1 MAMHLMLSALV
12 LVASLGSVPA
22 RAVDL
27 RLSSV
32 FSDHMVVQRDKPI
45 NVWGVAPARADVS
58 VEFAGQR
65 KTSSADADGRW
76 LVALDPLAASAEPHE
91 LVVEAAGSRVQIAD
105 VLIGEVWLLGGQ
117 SNMEMPLWWRG
128 DADGLRNA
136 DGTRLTLGTDHPW
149 LRIMT
154 VPQRVARHPQEDFP
168 QGELDGDGVPTGR
181 WSVAADRD
189 PAISG
194 FSALGYFM
202 AVQLHEKLGVPVG
215 MIDTSF
221 GGTVA
226 SAWNSRASLDAI
238 PEAAEMLRRRDA
250 AAAAW
255 SEAGARRQLEADL
268 AAWEV
273 AVAAAKA
280 EKRSPPGR
288 PELQTDP
295 GQDRNAPAG
304 VFNAM
309 IWPLR
314 HVAVRGVFFYQ
325 GENNCFDQEDPFA
338 KTFPGVVR
346 SWRQAFAAPDLPFC
360 IFQISGWG
368 DEDIL
373 HNAEPQPFIQEAQ
386 HKAHIALPATGFV
399 VTTDYPH
406 ADIHPM
412 VKRVIAER
420 ALRWAR
426 TEVYGERG
434 VTWRTPALESYERE
448 GKRMLLTFRTDGDE
462 MLFVKG
468 QPAPAGVVI
477 AGSDGRFVEAKVQVK
492 DRTSL
497 LVWSDA
503 VPEPVAVRYAWS
515 SRGICRLF
523 SASGLPVGPFRTDD
537 GDAHREKATA
547 PERARSTPHR
557 DGADPAAK

>member
-1 MAMHLMLSALV
+1 MKSHLTLPALV
-12 LVASLGSVPA
+12 LLASLGAAPSQA
-22 RAVDL
+22 GDL
-27 RLSSV
+27 RLSPV
-32 FSDHMVVQRDKPI
+32 FSDHMVVQRDEPI
-45 NVWGVAPARADVS
+45 NVWGTAPPQAEVS
-58 VEFAGQR
+58 VAFAGQR
-65 KTSSADADGRW
+65 KTATADAGGRW
-76 LVALDPLAASAEPHE
+76 LLSLDPLAASAESQE
-91 LVVEAAGSRVQIAD
+91 LILEAAGSRVKISD

-128 DADGLRNA
+128 DADGMRN
-136 DGTRLTLGTDHPW
+136 DEGTRLTLGTDHPW
-149 LRIMT
+149 LRVMT
-154 VPQRVARHPQEDFP
+154 VPQRVARQPQEDFP
-168 QGELDGDGVPTGR
+168 QDEVDGDGVQTGR
-181 WSVAADRD
+181 WFVAANRH

-202 AVQLHEKLGVPVG
+202 AVQLHEKLGVPIG

-226 SAWNSRASLDAI
+226 SAWNSRESLEAI
-238 PEAAEMLRRRDA
+238 PGAAAMLRKKEA

-255 SEAGARRQLEADL
+255 SDAGARRRLETDL

-280 EKRSPPGR
+280 AGTNPPGR
-288 PELQTDP
+288 PEMQPDP
-295 GQDRNAPAG
+295 GQDRNFPAG

-314 HVAVRGVFFYQ
+314 HVTLRGVFFYQ
-325 GENNCFDQEDPFA
+325 GENNCFDQEDPFSE
-338 KTFPGVVR
+338 TFPGVVR
-346 SWRQAFAAPDLPFC
+346 SWRKAFAAPELPFC

-368 DEDIL
+368 DVDVL
-373 HNAEPQPFIQEAQ
+373 HDAERQPIIQEAQ
-386 HKAHIALPATGFV
+386 HKAHLALPATGFV

-412 VKRVIAER
+412 VKRVVAER

-426 TEVYGERG
+426 AEVYGERG
-434 VTWRTPALESYERE
+434 VTWRTPALESFRRE
-448 GKRMLLTFRTDGDE
+448 GARMLLTFRTDGDE
-462 MLFVKG
+462 MLLVKG
-468 QPAPAGVVI
+468 QPAPAGLVI

-497 LVWSDA
+497 VVWSDG
-503 VPEPVAVRYAWS
+503 VPEPAAVRYAWS

-537 GDAHREKATA
+537 GK
-547 PERARSTPHR
+547 
-557 DGADPAAK
+557 

>member
-1 MAMHLMLSALV
+1 MKSHRMLPVLV
-12 LVASLGSVPA
+12 LLASLRVESA
-22 RAVDL
+22 HTADL
-27 RLSSV
+27 RLSPV
-32 FSDHMVVQRDKPI
+32 FSEHMVVQRDKPI
-45 NVWGVAPARADVS
+45 NVWGTAPAQAQVS
-58 VEFAGQR
+58 VDFAGQR
-65 KTSSADADGRW
+65 KTAIADADGRW
-76 LVALDPLAASAEPHE
+76 LLTLDPRNASAEPHE
-91 LVVEAAGSRVQIAD
+91 LTVEAAGSRVKVSD

-128 DADGLRNA
+128 DADGMRNA
-136 DGTRLTLGTDHPW
+136 EGTRLTLGTDHPW

-154 VPQRVARHPQEDFP
+154 VPQRSSRQPQEDFP
-168 QGELDGDGVPTGR
+168 QGEVDGDGVETGR
-181 WSVAADRD
+181 WFVAAHRH

-226 SAWNSRASLDAI
+226 SAWNSRASLDSI
-238 PEAAEMLRRRDA
+238 PEAAEMLQKKDA

-255 SEAGARRQLEADL
+255 SEAGARRQFEADL

-280 EKRSPPGR
+280 EKKNLPAR
-288 PELQTDP
+288 PAMQTDP
-295 GQDRNAPAG
+295 GQDRNFPAG

-314 HVAVRGVFFYQ
+314 HVTIRGVFFYQ
-325 GENNCFDQEDPFA
+325 GENNCFDHEDPFA
-338 KTFPGVVR
+338 KTFPGVVL
-346 SWRQAFAAPDLPFC
+346 SWRQAFGTPELPFC

-368 DEDIL
+368 DADIL
-373 HNAEPQPFIQEAQ
+373 YNAEKQPFIQETQ
-386 HKAHIALPATGFV
+386 HKAHLALPATGFV

-426 TEVYGERG
+426 AEVYGERG
-434 VTWRTPALESYERE
+434 VTWRTPALESFQRD
-448 GKRMLLTFRTDGDE
+448 GAKMLLSFRTDGDE
-462 MLFVKG
+462 MLLAKG
-468 QPAPAGVVI
+468 QPAPAGLVI
-477 AGSDGRFVEAKVQVK
+477 AGSDGRFVEAKSQVK
-492 DRTSL
+492 NRTSL

-515 SRGICRLF
+515 SRGVCRLY

-537 GDAHREKATA
+537 
-547 PERARSTPHR
+547 
-557 DGADPAAK
+557 AD